1 MTIPSLTKI
10 IRVLKSAGAAAVL
23 AACFF
28 AQGFAGGLETLSI
41 RRGARAGVFGDA
53 FTSVADE
60 TGAIYYNPAGL
71 AFMYSPEI
79 YISYAT
85 LLSEDKLSC
94 FGYSFPTD
102 AGTFAMALD
111 YLSGPEIFGVSEG
124 VAGKPFSY
132 YTGAGNFGYALRLGD
147 SIGFGVTLRH
157 AIDTIESSVENF
169 TGADAGFLLRSR
181 DEVFSLGGSATN
193 LGISGS
199 AGTSTMDRVYRGGF
213 SFKWSLPEHYSDIIL
228 AAGYSQVQGKKP
240 VYSAAVE
247 HIGAKVL
254 GLRVGYEYPV
264 DDYRRT
270 AQDPLSFFHAGASLR
285 FSNFQLNYAYKPLAS
300 LGDSHRIDF
309 EWRLYGW
316 GLRKKKMPA
325 RLKVDPR
332 VFSPNSDG
340 AKDNVFLIPEVTT
353 LKRIDAWELK
363 ITSGAAE
370 IRKYA
375 DRETPPKIIV
385 WDGKDSRGDTVA
397 EGVYRVIFTAE
408 DKHRMAISDDKTVT
422 VDVTPPEASLRAAT
436 TIFMPS
442 PDGLGETA
450 TFYATM
456 RDINSIDF
464 WQIVMTNLRGKSVKL
479 FRSTDSAATQWAWDG
494 RDDHYE
500 TAVPP
505 GEYTATLTAID
516 AGGNR
521 ASSSLKVRAAQRV
534 EVVVREV
541 VREVEVADG
550 PRGLVMTLAS
560 HILFESGKSE
570 TKPYA
575 KRALDEVME
584 ILKTYPENNVLIE
597 GYTDSVGSAHRNRIL
612 SSKRAWGVY
621 SYLVRNGVD
630 SSRLTVKGLGQE
642 NPRASDDTASGRA
655 MNRRVEIIIQK
666 KEYPAGGA
674 KSALMPLLAESTGTA
689 SGVAAIL
696 SPDTTPPPT
705 NGTPAAPPPTA
716 PEKTPE

>member
-1 MTIPSLTKI
+1 
-10 IRVLKSAGAAAVL
+10 
-23 AACFF
+23 
-28 AQGFAGGLETLSI
+28 
-41 RRGARAGVFGDA
+41 
-53 FTSVADE
+53 
-60 TGAIYYNPAGL
+60 IYYNPAGL

-79 YISYAT
+79 YISHAT
-85 LLSEDKLSC
+85 LLTEDKLSA

-132 YTGAGNFGYALRLGD
+132 YTGAGNFGYALRFGD
-147 SIGFGVTLRH
+147 SSGFGVTLRH

-199 AGTSTMDRVYRGGF
+199 AGTATMDRIYRGGF

-270 AQDPLSFFHAGASLR
+270 AHDPLSFFHAGASLR

-300 LGDSHRIDF
+300 LGDSHRIDLQ
-309 EWRLYGW
+309 WRLYGW

-325 RLKVDPR
+325 RLKIDPR

-370 IRKYA
+370 IRKYT

-385 WDGKDSRGDTVA
+385 WDGKDSRGDTVY

-422 VDVTPPEASLRAAT
+422 VDITPPEASLRSAT

-456 RDINSIDF
+456 RDPNSIDL
-464 WQIVMTNLRGKSVKL
+464 WQIVITNFRGKSVKL
-479 FRSTDSAATQWAWDG
+479 FRSTASATIGAADSGATWWAWDG

-505 GEYTATLTAID
+505 GEYTATLTAVD
-516 AGGNR
+516 PGGNR
-521 ASSSLKVRAAQRV
+521 TSSSLNVRAAQRV

-560 HILFESGKSE
+560 HVLFESGKSE
-570 TKPYA
+570 IKPYA

-597 GYTDSVGSAHRNRIL
+597 GYTDSVGSSHRNRIL

-642 NPRASDDTASGRA
+642 NPRASDGTASGRA

-666 KEYPAGGA
+666 KEAPS
-674 KSALMPLLAESTGTA
+674 KSSLKPLVAESTAAATGAAIGAA
-689 SGVAAIL
+689 SGAAAIL
-696 SPDTTPPPT
+696 SPDTTLPPT
-705 NGTPAAPPPTA
+705 NGTPVRAPPTISPQN
-716 PEKTPE
+716 TPE